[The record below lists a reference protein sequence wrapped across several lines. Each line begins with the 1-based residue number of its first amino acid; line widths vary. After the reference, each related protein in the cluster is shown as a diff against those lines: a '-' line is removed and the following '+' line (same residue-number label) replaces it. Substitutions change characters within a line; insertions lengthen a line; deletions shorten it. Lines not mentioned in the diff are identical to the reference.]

1 MEWRTDEEAGDL
13 FYSTYAEACRERD
26 QVPLPASFVRGE
38 RSRNPQSCS
47 FALVHRGDEL
57 AGAWMTVLDRGVL
70 KVVEGASVHRH
81 RDAQVAA
88 WMVSRFIK
96 RAESEGQVSW
106 ILG

>member
-57 AGAWMTVLDRGVL
+57 AGHMDDGPGQRVL
-70 KVVEGASVHRH
+70 KVVEEHPSIGIGMPRSL
-81 RDAQVAA
+81 
-88 WMVSRFIK
+88 
-96 RAESEGQVSW
+96 
-106 ILG
+106 LGWFPGS